1 MPCQR
6 SARAWPLPSC
16 PLPLEWPLP
25 LPFEWSWPPE
35 RPSWSPGRRFLVVIG
50 AFCGVRAARCAR
62 RRSGGCRRCG
72 QWSEAQ
78 RLGGL
83 RRRAGKRVLREQV
96 VRREREEIGK
106 LGCGDELVEER
117 GGLRVAAGGEGVLA
131 VRALDRGE
139 LLAHDGA
146 EQRHVHG

>member
-35 RPSWSPGRRFLVVIG
+35 RPSWSPGRRCLVVIG
-50 AFCGVRAARCAR
+50 GAVCGVRAARSAR
-62 RRSGGCRRCG
+62 RRSGGGRRSG
-72 QWSEAQ
+72 QRSEAQ
-78 RLGGL
+78 RLGG
-83 RRRAGKRVLREQV
+83 RRGGACRHGSFGRGFLREQV

-106 LGCGDELVEER
+106 LRRGDELVE
-117 GGLRVAAGGEGVLA
+117 
-131 VRALDRGE
+131 
-139 LLAHDGA
+139 
-146 EQRHVHG
+146 QR